1 MQSFF
6 RILACQYSTSS
17 FLLSRIIEPNSSIGY
32 TDNHQYRN
40 AHENIFNQKEEN
52 SERRFT
58 TSQKKIAMKRHSMP
72 FGLQASGPL
81 TSKTPIE
88 NFRFEGRQ
96 FAVATQEKV
105 CHASSIKHFYHL
117 SV

>member
-1 MQSFF
+1 MP
-6 RILACQYSTSS
+6 ILYFP
-17 FLLSRIIEPNSSIGY
+17 FLLSRLIEPNSSIGY
-32 TDNHQYRN
+32 ADNHQYQN
-40 AHENIFNQKEEN
+40 THENIFNQKEEN

-58 TSQKKIAMKRHSMP
+58 TSQKKNAVKRQSMG

-81 TSKTPIE
+81 TSKTSIE

-105 CHASSIKHFYHL
+105 WHASSIR
-117 SV
+117 

>member
-1 MQSFF
+1 
-6 RILACQYSTSS
+6 
-17 FLLSRIIEPNSSIGY
+17 
-32 TDNHQYRN
+32 
-40 AHENIFNQKEEN
+40 
-52 SERRFT
+52 
-58 TSQKKIAMKRHSMP
+58 MKRHNMP

-105 CHASSIKHFYHL
+105 CHASSIRHFYHF
-117 SV
+117 SE